1 MDPKNQKEVNQLKAS
16 LPEVDEKISLATE
29 EEVVSEEI
37 EKAKGVMAGFIS
49 KYDEV
54 MKQLSP
60 RDQKELMRT
69 IGLKVE
75 EIEEKLTEL
84 RQAPE

>member
-1 MDPKNQKEVNQLKAS
+1 MEPQKQKEVEQLKAS
-16 LPEVDEKISLATE
+16 LPEVVEEISLATE
-29 EEVVSEEI
+29 EDTVSEEV
-37 EKAKGVMAGFIS
+37 EKAKGVVAGFIT
-49 KYDEV
+49 KYDDL

-60 RDQKELMRT
+60 KDQKELMRT